1 MKYFTFI
8 LIFIIGLN
16 FTSVAQTKNSVSD
29 IAVSA
34 KLLKFYPN
42 PASAAITF
50 EFNKEYQGS
59 YALQVF
65 NFMGKKV
72 FDIKKLPSRVIIN
85 LDEFFRVKVNQLA
98 LKRSSLKEEFLNTI
112 LKEINHQQEQFGVIW
127 HDFKNYAAFV
137 TVFSSI

>member
-34 KLLKFYPN
+34 KLVKFYPN

-85 LDEFFRVKVNQLA
+85 LDEFFRGVYIFQLSDKMGTVVQSGKFQVVK
-98 LKRSSLKEEFLNTI
+98 
-112 LKEINHQQEQFGVIW
+112 
-127 HDFKNYAAFV
+127 
-137 TVFSSI
+137 

>member
-34 KLLKFYPN
+34 KLVKFYPN

-72 FDIKKLPSRVIIN
+72 FDIKKL
-85 LDEFFRVKVNQLA
+85 DEFFRGVYIFQLRDKMGTVVQSGKFQVVK
-98 LKRSSLKEEFLNTI
+98 
-112 LKEINHQQEQFGVIW
+112 
-127 HDFKNYAAFV
+127 
-137 TVFSSI
+137 